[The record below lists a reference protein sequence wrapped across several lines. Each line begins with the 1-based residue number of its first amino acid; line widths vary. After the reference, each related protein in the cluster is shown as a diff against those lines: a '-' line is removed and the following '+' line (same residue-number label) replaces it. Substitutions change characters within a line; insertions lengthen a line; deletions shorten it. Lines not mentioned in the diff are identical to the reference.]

1 MEKTLAQAIWRR
13 MEIGKTYTTTELFDL
28 LTETEYYNHIPVEL
42 QGKNVNKIIANEM
55 WKVVKA
61 GYAKTYTSKEDLA
74 NVKGIRF
81 GTAPKSYTTYTFRY
95 WIRLK

>member
-1 MEKTLAQAIWRR
+1 MEKTLARAIWRR
-13 MEIGKTYTTTELFDL
+13 MEIGKTYTTTELFEL
-28 LTETEYYNHIPVEL
+28 LTETEYYSYIPVEL
-42 QGKNVNKIIANEM
+42 QGKNVNRIIANEM

-61 GYAKTYTSKEDLA
+61 GYARTYTLEEKLP
-74 NVKGIRF
+74 NVKGVRY